1 MLGVDAFIHIRG
13 CKENP
18 MKKLRWGIIG
28 TGHIAHSFASD
39 FSHVKSGDLRAVAS
53 RNKASADQFSAKF
66 DIELSFVDYF
76 SLINSQEVDV
86 IYIATPHVYHYDLT
100 KACILAGKA
109 VLCEKPFT
117 LNEHQSKELYDLAEK
132 HNVFVME
139 AMWTRFNPV
148 IEQVLEWVEEGEIGT
163 LSSVQANFNFLAP
176 TDPGHRL
183 MNIELGGGALL
194 DIGIYP
200 VFLAQLFFGKPDFI
214 QNQAV
219 IGDTDVDLFEQIL
232 LGWESGQLAS
242 LEASL
247 ISCNPNRAVLSGS
260 NGYIEIDSEWFRAKS
275 CRIVNVD
282 NTERAI
288 EFDFPG
294 QGYQFE
300 VDEVNRCLEEGL
312 LQSPNYSWKDS
323 LELIATLDEI
333 RQDMGLYYPNEG
345 LPAEDVC
352 DIHHHEHGHHK
363 H

>member
-1 MLGVDAFIHIRG
+1 
-13 CKENP
+13 
-18 MKKLRWGIIG
+18 MKTLRWGIIG
-28 TGHIAHSFASD
+28 TGYIAHLFASD
-39 FSHVKSGDLRAVAS
+39 FAHVKSGELRAVAS
-53 RNKASADQFSAKF
+53 RNKESADRFSAEF
-66 DIELSFVDYF
+66 DIELAFVDYF
-76 SLINSQEVDV
+76 SLINSHEVDV
-86 IYIATPHVYHYDLT
+86 IYIATPHVYHYDLA

-117 LNEHQSKELYDLAEK
+117 LNEMQSRELYELAEEK
-132 HNVFVME
+132 NVFIME

-148 IEQVLEWVEEGEIGT
+148 IEQVIEWVEEGEIGH
-163 LSSVQANFNFLAP
+163 LHSVQANFNFVAP
-176 TDPGHRL
+176 TDPSHRL

-219 IGDTDVDLFEQIL
+219 LGDTDVDLFEQIL

-260 NGYIEIDSEWFRAKS
+260 KGYIEIDSEWFQARS
-275 CRIVNVD
+275 CRIVGENE
-282 NTERAI
+282 TERAV

-294 QGYQFE
+294 AGYQFE
-300 VDEVNRCLEEGL
+300 VDEVNRCIEEGL
-312 LQSPNYSWKDS
+312 VQSPNYSWQDS

-333 RQDMGLYYPNEG
+333 RQDIGLSYPGEAVQHHEEE
-345 LPAEDVC
+345 LHE
-352 DIHHHEHGHHK
+352 HHHEHHHHK

>member
-1 MLGVDAFIHIRG
+1 
-13 CKENP
+13 
-18 MKKLRWGIIG
+18 MKKVRWGIIG
-28 TGHIAHSFASD
+28 TGQIAHLFASD
-39 FSHVKSGDLRAVAS
+39 FCHVKAGELRAVAS
-53 RNKASADQFSAKF
+53 RDKVSADNFSAEF
-66 DIELSFVDYF
+66 DIECAFVDYF
-76 SLINSQEVDV
+76 SLINSHEVDA
-86 IYIATPHVYHYDLT
+86 IYIATPHVYHYDLV

-117 LNEHQSKELYDLAEK
+117 INETQSKELYDLALE

-163 LSSVQANFNFLAP
+163 LHSIQASLSFLAP
-176 TDPGHRL
+176 TDPSHRL

-219 IGDTDVDLFEQIL
+219 IGDTDVDIFEQIL

-247 ISCNPNRAVLSGS
+247 ISCNPNRAILSGS
-260 NGYIEIDSEWFRAKS
+260 KGYIEIDSEWFKAKS
-275 CRIVNVD
+275 CRMVAAND
-282 NTERAI
+282 QERAI
-288 EFDFPG
+288 AFDFPG
-294 QGYQFE
+294 NGYQFE

-312 LQSPNYSWKDS
+312 IQSPNYSWQDS
-323 LELIATLDEI
+323 LELMATLDEI
-333 RQDMGLYYPNEG
+333 RQDMGLFYPGEDFLGEGANNEV
-345 LPAEDVC
+345 DVHE
-352 DIHHHEHGHHK
+352 HHHEHNHHK

>member
-1 MLGVDAFIHIRG
+1 
-13 CKENP
+13 
-18 MKKLRWGIIG
+18 MKKVRWGIIG
-28 TGHIAHSFASD
+28 TGQIAHLFASD
-39 FSHVKSGDLRAVAS
+39 FCHVKAGELRAVAS
-53 RNKASADQFSAKF
+53 RDKASADAFAAEF
-66 DIELSFVDYF
+66 DIELAFIDYF
-76 SLINSQEVDV
+76 SLINSHEVDV

-117 LNEHQSKELYDLAEK
+117 INQSQSKELYDLALE

-148 IEQVLEWVEEGEIGT
+148 IEQVVEWVEEGEIGD
-163 LSSVQANFNFLAP
+163 LNSIQASFNFVGP
-176 TDPGHRL
+176 TDPDHRL
-183 MNIELGGGALL
+183 MNLELGGGALL

-200 VFLAQLFFGKPDFI
+200 VFLAQLFFGKPDFV

-242 LEASL
+242 LDASL
-247 ISCNPNRAVLSGS
+247 ISCNPNRAMLSGS
-260 NGYIEIDSEWFRAKS
+260 KGYIEIDSEWFKAKS
-275 CRIVNVD
+275 CRVISAD
-282 NTERAI
+282 NKERAV

-294 QGYQFE
+294 NGYQFE

-312 LQSPNYSWKDS
+312 IQSPNHSWQNS

-333 RQDMGLYYPNEG
+333 RQDIGLYYPG
-345 LPAEDVC
+345 EDGSS
-352 DIHHHEHGHHK
+352 DGHYHHHDEEDLHHHHHEHSHHK